1 MLKKNPRIKV
11 DKAPKI
17 VERIFKSEGNT
28 CVLCKKRINH
38 NFGIDLCSKCLN
50 GGKRKWGI

>member
-50 GGKRKWGI
+50 GGKRK